1 MMGSK
6 CNFNCRH
13 CIQTDAM
20 NFENPNSI
28 YEKVFM
34 YIEHL
39 ANIRPGFKQKL
50 LLMFWGGE
58 PLLYMGVINQ
68 FVQRLGDK
76 VQYGVVT
83 NGSLLTSE
91 LVDYFNTNKFEVVLS
106 NDGVNTN
113 HVRPFN
119 ALDNDNFIRLFKAK
133 FGITPGNWRK
143 K

>member
-1 MMGSK
+1 MSELNINRINIMMGSK

-50 LLMFWGGE
+50 LLMFW
-58 PLLYMGVINQ
+58 
-68 FVQRLGDK
+68 
-76 VQYGVVT
+76 VVNRCSIWASLT
-83 NGSLLTSE
+83 NSCS
-91 LVDYFNTNKFEVVLS
+91 V
-106 NDGVNTN
+106 
-113 HVRPFN
+113 
-119 ALDNDNFIRLFKAK
+119 
-133 FGITPGNWRK
+133 
-143 K
+143 